1 MMKYVVMVS
10 HGEFAQGLR
19 SAVRMMTGERD
30 DMFSVSLKEDMG
42 TNQFAEEFAKLVEPF
57 SIEDEVLLFSDI
69 LSGSPFTTSLDILDK
84 KGLLAKSMVFTGM
97 NMPMVLTAVLMKDNI
112 DGEDLKEAILSEG
125 RLAVTFFDM
134 NAVKE
139 EEEII

>member
-1 MMKYVVMVS
+1 MKYVVMVS

-19 SAVRMMTGERD
+19 SAVRMMTGERE

-42 TNQFAEEFAKLVEPF
+42 TNDFAEEFSKLATNF
-57 SIEDEVLLFSDI
+57 GDEDEVLLFSDI
-69 LSGSPFTTSLDILDK
+69 LSGSPFTTSLDLLSQ
-84 KGLLAKSMVFTGM
+84 KGMLARTMVFTGM
-97 NMPMVLTAVLMKDNI
+97 NMPMVLTAVLMKDNLE
-112 DGEDLKEAILSEG
+112 GEDLKEVILSEG
-125 RLAVTFFDM
+125 RMAVTFFDI

>member
-1 MMKYVVMVS
+1 MKYVVMVS

-19 SAVRMMTGERD
+19 SAVRMMTGERE

-42 TNQFAEEFAKLVEPF
+42 TNDFAEEFSKLAKNF
-57 SIEDEVLLFSDI
+57 GDEDEVLLFSDI
-69 LSGSPFTTSLDILDK
+69 LSGSPFTTSLD
-84 KGLLAKSMVFTGM
+84 LLNQRGMLARTMVFTGM
-97 NMPMVLTAVLMKDNI
+97 NMPMVLTAVLMKDNLE
-112 DGEDLKEAILSEG
+112 GEDLKEVILSEG
-125 RLAVTFFDM
+125 RMAVTFFDI

>member
-1 MMKYVVMVS
+1 MKYVVMVS

-30 DMFSVSLKEDMG
+30 DMFSVSLKENMG
-42 TNQFAEEFAKLVEPF
+42 TNDFAEEFSKLTEPF
-57 SIEDEVLLFSDI
+57 TSEDEVLLFSDI
-69 LSGSPFTTSLDILDK
+69 LSGSPFTTSLDLLSQ
-84 KGLLAKSMVFTGM
+84 KGMLGRTMVFTGM
-97 NMPMVLTAVLMKDNI
+97 NMPMVLTAVLMKDNLE
-112 DGEDLKEAILSEG
+112 GEDLKEVILSEG
-125 RLAVTFFDM
+125 RMAVTFFDI

>member
-1 MMKYVVMVS
+1 MKYVVMVS

-42 TNQFAEEFAKLVEPF
+42 TNQFAEEFEKLVLTF
-57 SIEDEVLLFSDI
+57 TADDEVLLFSDI
-69 LSGSPFTTSLDILDK
+69 LSGSPFTTSLDILNQ

-125 RLAVTFFDM
+125 RMAVTFFDL

-139 EEEII
+139 EEELI

>member
-1 MMKYVVMVS
+1 MKYVVMVS

-19 SAVRMMTGERD
+19 SAVRMMTGERE

-42 TNQFAEEFAKLVEPF
+42 TNDFAEEFSKLAKNF
-57 SIEDEVLLFSDI
+57 GDEDEVLLFSDI
-69 LSGSPFTTSLDILDK
+69 LSGSPFTTSLDLLNQ
-84 KGLLAKSMVFTGM
+84 KGMLARTMVFTGM
-97 NMPMVLTAVLMKDNI
+97 NMPMVLTAVLMKDNLE
-112 DGEDLKEAILSEG
+112 GEDLKEVILSEG
-125 RLAVTFFDM
+125 RMAVTFFDI

>member
-1 MMKYVVMVS
+1 MKYVVMVS

-30 DMFSVSLKEDMG
+30 DMFSVSLKENMG
-42 TNQFAEEFAKLVEPF
+42 TNDFAEEFKKLTEPF
-57 SIEDEVLLFSDI
+57 TGEDEVLLFSDI
-69 LSGSPFTTSLDILDK
+69 LSGSPFTTSLDLLNQ
-84 KGLLAKSMVFTGM
+84 KGMLGRTMVFTGM
-97 NMPMVLTAVLMKDNI
+97 NMPMVLTAVLMKDNLE
-112 DGEDLKEAILSEG
+112 GEELKEVILSEG
-125 RLAVTFFDM
+125 RMAVTFFDI